1 MRHPDSG
8 KTRRWRSRSLIALVA
23 IFALVAAACG
33 DDDDDDEASS
43 APAVTTT
50 AAAAAAEMDDDD
62 HGDDDD
68 HAHDDE
74 PDSDMGLPT
83 GNVEL
88 RMAYFNGGGQT
99 QIDFREEQAADFNEM
114 HPNVTVRMEPIPDW
128 STTIFPQIAAGTA
141 ADVLWGG
148 TDDGYTQMVA
158 INAFQSLQP
167 FIDDEGFDLSPWP
180 DNMIQHFSDADGGSL
195 ILPVSNL
202 AFNFLYYNKNLFDA
216 AGVDYP
222 DASWTVDDL
231 INATRDLSIPDEQ
244 WGLSFAWGDLYQ
256 TWMRMYGCEF
266 ANDATYPSDYTYNG
280 PACVEALTDLDELAR
295 NGYINWELGAKFGGL
310 APGDTAGETAFSGGH
325 TAMLLSGTWEAGSI
339 SENSGGA
346 FEFDAAPAPLKQGGK
361 IQGAAEGFGI
371 YSGTDHPEWAWELV
385 KFVAG
390 TEGQERE
397 AKLGLGTSPI
407 ESILDGAYC
416 TSPAPPANKC
426 EVAKIGAANTEWEPL
441 TAAWGPGFW
450 DVITPAAEAAFLSD
464 AAPNWQEVLDEA
476 VDLSRM
482 AGPLS

>member
-1 MRHPDSG
+1 MRYPDSG

-50 AAAAAAEMDDDD
+50 AAAAVEMDD
-62 HGDDDD
+62 
-68 HAHDDE
+68 E
-74 PDSDMGLPT
+74 PEPAED
-83 GNVEL
+83 VEL

-99 QIDFREEQAADFNEM
+99 QIDFREMQAAAFNEM
-114 HPNVTVRMEPIPDW
+114 HPNVTVKMEPISDY
-128 STTIFPQIAAGTA
+128 TTTVFPQVAAGTA

-148 TDDGYTQMVA
+148 TDDGYGQMVA

-167 FIDDEGFDLSPWP
+167 FIDADGFDLSPWP
-180 DNMIQHFSDADGGSL
+180 DNMVQHFADTDGGLL

-202 AFNFLYYNKNLFDA
+202 AFNFLYYNKDMFDA

-231 INATRDLSIPDEQ
+231 IDATRQLSIPDEQ
-244 WGLSFAWGDLYQ
+244 WGLSFAWSDLYQ

-266 ANDATYPSDYTYNG
+266 ANDDTYPTDYTYNE

-295 NGYINWELGAKFGGL
+295 GGYLNWELGGQFGGL
-310 APGDTAGETAFSGGH
+310 APGDAAGERAFSGGY

-339 SENSGGA
+339 VDNSGGA
-346 FEFDAAPAPLKQGGK
+346 FEFDAAPAPLKTGGT
-361 IQGAAEGFGI
+361 IQGAAEGYGI
-371 YSGTDHPEWAWELV
+371 YSDTDHPEWAWELV
-385 KFVAG
+385 KFIAG
-390 TEGQERE
+390 TEGQAAEG
-397 AKLGLGTSPI
+397 ALGLGTSPI

-416 TSPAPPANKC
+416 TSDAPPANKC
-426 EVAKIGAANTEWEPL
+426 EVAKIGAANTKWEPL
-441 TAAWGPGFW
+441 TDAWGPGFW
-450 DVITPAAEAAFLSD
+450 DVITPATEAAFLSD
-464 AAPNWQEVLDEA
+464 SPPDWQSVLDDA
-476 VDLSRM
+476 VELSRQ